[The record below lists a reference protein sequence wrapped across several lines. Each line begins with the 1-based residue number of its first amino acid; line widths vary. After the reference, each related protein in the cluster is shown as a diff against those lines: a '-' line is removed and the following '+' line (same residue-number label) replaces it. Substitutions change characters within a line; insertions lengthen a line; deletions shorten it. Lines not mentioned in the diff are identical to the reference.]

1 MRAEPTAKSGAGEPL
16 LVAPTLTALVRLRA
30 ETTPTAPMLFDEHD
44 RVFTFA
50 QYADAVQRTAD
61 EFRSLG
67 VTPGDVVAWQLP
79 TRIETVVL
87 MGALSS
93 LGVTQVPVLPIH
105 RERELRFMLT
115 QSKARW
121 LCMPGVWRG
130 VDYSAIARPV
140 QEDLGTF
147 EIVECAPGPVLA
159 NGGEVSPTPARDPST
174 GNGVRWVFYSSGTT
188 ADPKGVMH
196 VDRAAMASGRGMA
209 VGSGFAPGD
218 RYGLAFPF
226 AHIGGLTNLC
236 AALAVGFSL
245 ILIEVFDPPN
255 AVEVFARHG
264 ATIVGGGPAFYRAY
278 LQQQRQRPSTPI
290 LPQLRFM
297 TGGGSAMPP
306 AMHFEVR
313 DEIGG
318 RGCANSYGMTETC
331 SILAMNH
338 PDDRDRQLTE
348 TSGRI
353 VAGMHGRVVDPQ
365 GVVVPAGAEGE
376 IEVRGEFLLV
386 GYVDKALDE
395 AAFHDGWFR
404 TGDLGSI
411 DEHGYVR
418 ITGRVKDIIIRKG
431 ENISAKEIEDL
442 LYTHPDVAEV
452 AVIGLPDDERGELVC
467 AVIVMEVKANAL
479 DVAAIVAFLET
490 RQLMRQKFPE
500 RVEVI
505 AQLPRN
511 AAGKVQKNDLV
522 RRFG

>member
-1 MRAEPTAKSGAGEPL
+1 MRSESTIINGGESL
-16 LVAPTLTALVRLRA
+16 LVAPTLAALIQLRA
-30 ETTPTAPMLFDEHD
+30 ETTPTAAMLFDEHD
-44 RVFTFA
+44 RVLTFA
-50 QYADAVQRTAD
+50 QYADAVQRTAAV
-61 EFRSLG
+61 FRSLG

-87 MGALSS
+87 MGALAS
-93 LGVTQVPVLPIH
+93 LDVTQVPVLPIH
-105 RERELRFMLT
+105 RERELRFMLA
-115 QSKARW
+115 QSKARV

-130 VDYSAIARPV
+130 VDYAALARRV

-147 EIVECAPGPVLA
+147 DVVECAPAPVVA
-159 NGGEVSPTPARDPST
+159 NDVAVSPTAAPGPVD
-174 GNGVRWVFYSSGTT
+174 GNAVRWIFYSSGTT

-209 VGSGFAPGD
+209 VGSGFMAGD

-255 AVEVFARHG
+255 AVDVFARHG

-278 LQQQRQRPSTPI
+278 LEQQRRQPTIPI

-338 PDDRDRQLTE
+338 PDDCDEHLTE

-353 VAGMHGRVVDPQ
+353 VPGMHARVVDTR

-386 GYVDKALDE
+386 GYVDPALD
-395 AAFHDGWFR
+395 ATALHDGWFR
-404 TGDLGSI
+404 TGDLGRI
-411 DEHGYVR
+411 DAHGYVR
-418 ITGRVKDIIIRKG
+418 VTGRLKDIIIRKG

-442 LYTHPDVAEV
+442 LYTHPDIAEV
-452 AVIGLPDDERGELVC
+452 AVVGLPDDERGELVC
-467 AVIVMEVKANAL
+467 AVIVMDANAVAL
-479 DVAAIVAFLET
+479 DVAAIAAFLEDK
-490 RQLMRQKFPE
+490 QLMRQKFPE
-500 RVEVI
+500 RVEVVG
-505 AQLPRN
+505 QLPRN

-522 RRFG
+522 HGFR